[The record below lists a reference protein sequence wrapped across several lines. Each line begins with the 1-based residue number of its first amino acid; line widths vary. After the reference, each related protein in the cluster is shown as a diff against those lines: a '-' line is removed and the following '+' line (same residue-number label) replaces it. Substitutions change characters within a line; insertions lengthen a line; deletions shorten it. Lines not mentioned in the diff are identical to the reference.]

1 MRRSVFRLLAP
12 FLALLLP
19 FALLVGLGVSY
30 MSLVKANRERS
41 LQEKA
46 RLLLGSR
53 EADLAA
59 RVEDAAGKALD
70 LLAPPLE
77 RASKGLPFPALF
89 ARDLAPQAE
98 ALDGVT
104 GVFLIQGEN
113 LLYPPLPPQT
123 TLDDKNAEFPFE
135 SLRDPR
141 AQEEWERVSGLVDDF
156 VRTLSFDWALEEIRK
171 AKKTRG
177 IRDPDFPL
185 FLDYLEATILRA
197 RKDDAGARKAFLA
210 LAEKLSRRRPRPGQ
224 ETLLCLY
231 EAARLAPPETRKKEL
246 LELAREIARGEW
258 DDVPGKFLQFIFFD
272 RILADLGR
280 VKDPAVQEA
289 LEEEIKPM
297 EAAREARRA
306 FGLSMAFLGKALVL
320 SELKKAAL
328 PQGETHY
335 LDMEGTEG
343 PLVLA
348 FRVITG
354 PKGPVMVEGTAL
366 DLVSLAGEVLDKE
379 ETKGGSDPE
388 ALVVSLRTP
397 RNLPVGAPS
406 REGKEGKSEVPPVA
420 SLDLGPPLQGFR
432 LLARLKDPAAAS
444 RREALDRWKLGLY
457 LAALTLMA
465 GTGAVFL
472 GRNVKREL
480 ELARL
485 KAEFVS
491 RVTHD
496 LKTPLSLIRLYAET
510 LTMGRARGREEQEK
524 FGNII
529 LSECDRLTAMVDK
542 ILDFSSH
549 LDRKEFTYRPGRIRA
564 GSVVE
569 EALQAFRPKAESQ
582 SVELN
587 WNLDGN
593 PEVFLDEEAFRRC
606 IFNLLDNAVKFG
618 GGEVEVFLGE
628 EGDRLVLEVRD
639 RGPGIPPGERR
650 KVLRPFYRGRGAGE
664 KRGSGLGLS
673 LVQHFIMNHDGAIH
687 ILDREGGGT
696 VIRVT
701 FPKAPAGS
709 EANPRREVDT

>member
-46 RLLLGSR
+46 RLLLRSR

-59 RVEDAAGKALD
+59 RVEDTAGKALD

-77 RASKGLPFPALF
+77 KNGKTLPFPRIF

-98 ALDGVT
+98 AVEGVT
-104 GVFLIQGEN
+104 GVFLMRGED
-113 LLYPPLPPQT
+113 LLYPSLPPQA
-123 TLDDKNAEFPFE
+123 TLDEKNAEFPFE
-135 SLRDPR
+135 SLGDPR

-171 AKKTRG
+171 ARRAKD

-185 FLDYLEATILRA
+185 FLDYLEATVLRA
-197 RKDDAGARKAFLA
+197 RKDDSAARKAFLS
-210 LAEKLSRRRPRPGQ
+210 LAEKLSRRKPRPGQ

-231 EAARLAPPETRKKEL
+231 EAARLAPPETKKKEL
-246 LELAREIARGEW
+246 LELAREIARGDW
-258 DDVPGKFLQFIFFD
+258 NDVPGKFLQFIFFD
-272 RILADLGR
+272 RILADLDR
-280 VKDPAVQEA
+280 MKDPAVQVA

-297 EAAREARRA
+297 EAAREAQRA

-320 SELKKAAL
+320 SELKKTLL
-328 PQGETHY
+328 PKGETHY
-335 LDMEGTEG
+335 LDMEGSEG

-354 PKGPVMVEGTAL
+354 PEGPEMVEGAAL
-366 DLVSLAGEVLDKE
+366 DLASLASEVLGRE
-379 ETKGGSDPE
+379 EAKGGSDPE

-397 RNLPVGAPS
+397 RNLPVGNPAKE
-406 REGKEGKSEVPPVA
+406 REGEAPPVA

-432 LLARLKDPAAAS
+432 LLARLKDPAAAL

-485 KAEFVS
+485 KADFVS

-510 LTMGRARGREEQEK
+510 LTMGRARGREEREK
-524 FGNII
+524 CGRVI

-549 LDRKEFTYRPGRIRA
+549 LDRREFTYRPGRIRA
-564 GSVVE
+564 AKVVE

-582 SVELN
+582 SVKLSWKLEG
-587 WNLDGN
+587 D
-593 PEVFLDEEAFRRC
+593 PEAFLDEEAFRRC
-606 IFNLLDNAVKFG
+606 VFNLLDNAVKFG

-628 EGDRLVLEVRD
+628 QGDSLVLEVRD

-650 KVLRPFYRGRGAGE
+650 KVLRPFYRGAGAGE

-673 LVQHFIMNHDGAIH
+673 LVQHFIMNHDGAIQ
-687 ILDREGGGT
+687 ILDRAGGGA

-701 FPKAPAGS
+701 FPKTRAGDD
-709 EANPRREVDT
+709 ENPRREVDP

>member
-1 MRRSVFRLLAP
+1 M
-12 FLALLLP
+12 
-19 FALLVGLGVSY
+19 
-30 MSLVKANRERS
+30 
-41 LQEKA
+41 
-46 RLLLGSR
+46 
-53 EADLAA
+53 
-59 RVEDAAGKALD
+59 
-70 LLAPPLE
+70 
-77 RASKGLPFPALF
+77 
-89 ARDLAPQAE
+89 AE
-98 ALDGVT
+98 AVEGVT
-104 GVFLIQGEN
+104 GVFLIRGED
-113 LLYPPLPPQT
+113 LLYPPLPPQA
-123 TLDDKNAEFPFE
+123 TLEEKNAEFPFE

-171 AKKTRG
+171 ARRAKD

-185 FLDYLEATILRA
+185 FLDYLEATVLRA
-197 RKDDAGARKAFLA
+197 RKDHAGARKAFLS
-210 LAEKLSRRRPRPGQ
+210 LAEKLSRRKPRPGQ

-258 DDVPGKFLQFIFFD
+258 NDVPGKFLQFIFFD
-272 RILADLGR
+272 RILADLER
-280 VKDPAVQEA
+280 MKDPAVQDA

-297 EAAREARRA
+297 EAAREAQRA

-320 SELKKAAL
+320 SELKKTAL
-328 PQGETHY
+328 PKGETHY

-354 PKGPVMVEGTAL
+354 PGGPEMVEGAAL
-366 DLVSLAGEVLDKE
+366 DLASLASEVLGRE
-379 ETKGGSDPE
+379 EAKGGSDPE

-397 RNLPVGAPS
+397 RNLPVGNPA
-406 REGKEGKSEVPPVA
+406 KEKKDKDAPPVA

-432 LLARLKDPAAAS
+432 LLARLKDPSAVL

-485 KAEFVS
+485 KADFVS

-510 LTMGRARGREEQEK
+510 LTMGRARSREEQEK
-524 FGNII
+524 CGKVI

-549 LDRKEFTYRPGRIRA
+549 LDRGEFTYRPGRIRA
-564 GSVVE
+564 RRVVE

-582 SVELN
+582 SVKLSWELEG
-587 WNLDGN
+587 D
-593 PEVFLDEEAFRRC
+593 PEAFLDEEAFRRC
-606 IFNLLDNAVKFG
+606 VFNLLDNAVKFG

-628 EGDRLVLEVRD
+628 QGEILVLEVRD

-650 KVLRPFYRGRGAGE
+650 KVLRPFYRGAGAGE

-673 LVQHFIMNHDGAIH
+673 LVQHFIMNHDGAIQ
-687 ILDREGGGT
+687 ILDRAGGGA

-701 FPKAPAGS
+701 FPKTRAGDD
-709 EANPRREVDT
+709 ANPRREVDP